1 LKVAAEV
8 VRSARKQ
15 HVLIYNT
22 ADTFSTRDWKEYMRA
37 EAASLIDAQYQQ
49 LQSMDLD
56 SFVQCAIDVT
66 EGMDNKTLFNWF
78 RTIEDGLER

>member
-1 LKVAAEV
+1 
-8 VRSARKQ
+8 
-15 HVLIYNT
+15 
-22 ADTFSTRDWKEYMRA
+22 MRA

-66 EGMDNKTLFNWF
+66 EGMDNKTVFNWF